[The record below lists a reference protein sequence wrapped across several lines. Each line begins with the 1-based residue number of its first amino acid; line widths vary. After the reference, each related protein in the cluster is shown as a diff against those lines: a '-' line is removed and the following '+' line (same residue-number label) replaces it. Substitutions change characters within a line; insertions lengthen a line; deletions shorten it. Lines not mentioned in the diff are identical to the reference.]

1 MKLYKIGSIAFVILG
16 ALHLAAHFAGSQNP
30 NADTQAVL
38 NQMQALK
45 IDLFGQHDLLKFH
58 NGFSIMMGVL
68 LAVFGLQNFIIADAA
83 TKNYQL
89 SSILISIVLLLLSI
103 LYFHILATAFIFSSL
118 VCYLVSYKKRYP

>member
-68 LAVFGLQNFIIADAA
+68 LAVFGLQNF
-83 TKNYQL
+83 
-89 SSILISIVLLLLSI
+89 S
-103 LYFHILATAFIFSSL
+103 
-118 VCYLVSYKKRYP
+118 